1 MEAGLRQATP
11 WSSPLIYHQ
20 YAKSASVREVEE
32 WLERRERGE
41 EERDL
46 VTEVELVR
54 GWEVDAAIV
63 VAWRGGGVLG
73 DSGWENGVMR
83 VTSCG
88 ALVQQI

>member
-1 MEAGLRQATP
+1 M
-11 WSSPLIYHQ
+11 
-20 YAKSASVREVEE
+20 REVEE

-46 VTEVELVR
+46 VTEVNLVK

-63 VAWRGGGVLG
+63 VAWKGGSG
-73 DSGWENGVMR
+73 DGWENAVMR

-88 ALVQQI
+88 ALVHQI

>member
-1 MEAGLRQATP
+1 ME
-11 WSSPLIYHQ
+11 
-20 YAKSASVREVEE
+20 K
-32 WLERRERGE
+32 WLERRGRGE

-46 VTEVELVR
+46 VTEITLVK

-63 VAWRGGGVLG
+63 VAWKGV
-73 DSGWENGVMR
+73 SEGWENALMR

>member
-1 MEAGLRQATP
+1 M
-11 WSSPLIYHQ
+11 
-20 YAKSASVREVEE
+20 REVEE

-46 VTEVELVR
+46 VTGVELVK

-63 VAWRGGGVLG
+63 VAWKVGG
-73 DSGWENGVMR
+73 DGWENAVMR

-88 ALVQQI
+88 ALVEEI